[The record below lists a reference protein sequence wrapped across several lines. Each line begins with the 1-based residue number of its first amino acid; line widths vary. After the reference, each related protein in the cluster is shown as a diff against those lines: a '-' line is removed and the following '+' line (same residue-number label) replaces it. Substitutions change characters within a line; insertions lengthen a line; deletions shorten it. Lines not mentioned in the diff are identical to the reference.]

1 MPSFESM
8 LVKCLN
14 GFYDKEKIAAMAYK
28 LPMVRYRQQGF
39 DVYSDSRHYSYYAAF
54 ECKSVEAENEE
65 PLYFSRYFH
74 HVKGVHQL
82 EHENNIVD
90 RSGRAAFLA
99 VELKRRRGLRKSA
112 FLVPW
117 RVVMR
122 HYSKGDVGIEALEIT
137 NCVELDYSHG
147 GYHVTEEVK
156 EAYLL
161 QVCGKPKSKKKE
173 VTEVRDWHSRK
184 IAKAGGSV

>member
-1 MPSFESM
+1 MPSFEAM
-8 LVKCLN
+8 LVKCWN
-14 GFYDKEKIAAMAYK
+14 EFYDKEKIAAMAYR

-54 ECKSVEAENEE
+54 ECKSVEAEKEE

-82 EHENNIVD
+82 EYENGIAE
-90 RSGRAAFLA
+90 RSGRATFLA
-99 VELKRRRGLRKSA
+99 VELKRRRGCRKSA

-117 RVVMR
+117 RVVMH

-137 NCVELDYSHG
+137 TCVELDYSKG
-147 GYHVTEEVK
+147 GYHVTDDVK
-156 EAYLL
+156 EAYLH
-161 QVCGKPKSKKKE
+161 QVCGKPKSKKNDK
-173 VTEVRDWHSRK
+173 VEVRDWHSRS
-184 IAKAGGSV
+184 IAKPGGLL